1 MKPFIHAKS
10 SAKRYGGVPE
20 DYLEIHDF
28 MDSSKAHI
36 PDVRH
41 RAIFHSSLGCYI
53 VEKVFGVVRIN
64 SAGKE
69 YSVRDVAED
78 HIIEDLG
85 YIPTVQDYFQ
95 NMTIQPW
102 MGGRSK
108 KTKKIEWED
117 DENKW
122 VVEET
127 HTITEDQMPSG
138 SHTIVATEDLV
149 VDGGWPREW
158 RDTRVT
164 KIGEAGEIQA
174 IEVVRK
180 SPPIGISE
188 YDDGTPRIFTRH
200 LFDYHPEQ
208 VQDDEA
214 KAKAWD
220 KNREAMCDAWVARQK
235 K

>member
-41 RAIFHSSLGCYI
+41 RAIFHSSFGCYI

-95 NMTIQPW
+95 NMAIQPW
-102 MGGRSK
+102 MGGKSK

-122 VVEET
+122 VEEEH
-127 HTITEDQMPSG
+127 HTITEEQMPSN
-138 SHTIVATEDLV
+138 SHVPVATEDLV
-149 VDGGWPREW
+149 VDGGWPIEW
-158 RDTRVT
+158 RNV
-164 KIGEAGEIQA
+164 KVGQAAGEI
-174 IEVVRK
+174 EVAGSFTK
-180 SPPIGISE
+180 SPGVSIWE
-188 YDDGTPRIFTRH
+188 YMDTANLPPEMQKA
-200 LFDYHPEQ
+200 LAAAEEQ
-208 VQDDEA
+208 VQIDEDE
-214 KAKAWD
+214 AWD
-220 KNREAMCDAWVARQK
+220 KNREAMYDAWVARQK